1 MNEAHKPLP
10 IVESLA
16 RAFASTLLE
25 WIGPGNLTQAI
36 RRNRTETSPL
46 VCHSHDFCDANMAM
60 EQAFYEVFERA
71 PLMECDAAEGRCT
84 AAESDADLDAWNEA
98 WEMARSREFFVR
110 LPFAPSRVA

>member
-1 MNEAHKPLP
+1 MKHPAEKT
-10 IVESLA
+10 ESLA
-16 RAFASTLLE
+16 REFASTVLDY
-25 WIGPGNLTQAI
+25 IGPEKLIVAI
-36 RRNRTETSPL
+36 IRNRSESSPL

-60 EQAFYEVFERA
+60 ESAFYEVFERA